1 MKGFKGM
8 KKVLTL
14 LAIILIAGCGKE
26 TTNPGDCNCGTVA
39 NDGIDNGCYWLELRN
54 KCTDNKKKF
63 CVDQDKW
70 MRAYVGSD
78 FCITNVN
85 RW

>member
-1 MKGFKGM
+1 MKY
-8 KKVLTL
+8 L
-14 LAIILIAGCGKE
+14 IILIAILAIGCDKE
-26 TTNPGDCNCGTVA
+26 STEPCNCGVVA

-54 KCTDNKKKF
+54 NCSDNKKSF

-70 MRAYVGSD
+70 MTAYIGSD
-78 FCITNVN
+78 FCITNTD